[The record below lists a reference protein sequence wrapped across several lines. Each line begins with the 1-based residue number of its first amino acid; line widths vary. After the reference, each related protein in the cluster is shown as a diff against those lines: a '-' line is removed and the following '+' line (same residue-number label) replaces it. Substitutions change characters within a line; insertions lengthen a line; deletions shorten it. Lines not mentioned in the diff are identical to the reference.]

1 MYKTN
6 FVRVT
11 EQGVTSLHDE
21 YPLVQSHDIV
31 IRFEVSQD
39 GKPMN
44 AQVCPNGKFQVMPV
58 FTLKATDPMASSYV
72 QHWAEMAEL
81 NGVEQSKVISAKST
95 AEAMKRWKQ

>member
-95 AEAMKRWKQ
+95 AEAMKRWK

>member
-21 YPLVQSHDIV
+21 YPLVQSRDIV
-31 IRFEVSQD
+31 LRFEVSQD

-95 AEAMKRWKQ
+95 AEAMKRWK